1 MWTDPIVDELHLR
14 RREHAARF
22 AFDTH
27 QLFLELKKLEES
39 ASAVEAKV
47 VSLPAKRLDTFKQAA

>member
-1 MWTDPIVDELHLR
+1 MWTDPIVDELHHR

-27 QLFLELKKLEES
+27 LLFLELKKLDES
-39 ASAVEAKV
+39 ASAVEAEV

>member
-1 MWTDPIVDELHLR
+1 MWSDPIVNELHLR

-27 QLFLELKKLEES
+27 QLFLELKKLDES
-39 ASAVEAKV
+39 ASVVEAEV
-47 VSLPAKRLDTFKQAA
+47 VTLPAKRLDNFKQAA